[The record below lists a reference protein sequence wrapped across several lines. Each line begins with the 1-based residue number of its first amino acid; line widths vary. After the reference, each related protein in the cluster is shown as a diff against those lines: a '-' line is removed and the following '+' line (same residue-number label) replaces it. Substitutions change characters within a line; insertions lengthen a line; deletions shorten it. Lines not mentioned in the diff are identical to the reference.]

1 MDSGAPPPSYEQAI
15 QIMAFQPVFVPV
27 CGQCGCTTNMQC
39 GQCGMYLCYSHLK
52 LYSMDQAADRNL
64 CENCYIKLHQTST
77 KVHSRRK
84 MAIRGFAGVSIIII
98 IIMVV
103 RVSFTFD

>member
-1 MDSGAPPPSYEQAI
+1 MESGAPPPSYEQAI

-39 GQCGMYLCYSHLK
+39 GHCGMYLCYSHLK
-52 LYSMDQAADRNL
+52 LYNVDQTADINL
-64 CENCYIKLHQTST
+64 CENCYNKAHQTST

-98 IIMVV
+98 IVMVV

>member
-1 MDSGAPPPSYEQAI
+1 MESGAPPPSYEQAI

-39 GQCGMYLCYSHLK
+39 GHCGMYLCYSHLK
-52 LYSMDQAADRNL
+52 LHNVGQAADMYM
-64 CENCYIKLHQTST
+64 CETCYNNNQVNSA